1 MNPTI
6 TKNFPVLHLSCAAC
20 AVSTESTLQYLP
32 GVSQASV
39 NFANATAQVTYDP
52 AQVDPSAM
60 KTALQALGYD
70 LLIEDNASQSF
81 EDHQQQHVKTLQ
93 RKTIA
98 ALILAAP
105 LVVIGMFFMDMPY
118 ANYIMWAL
126 ATPFIFYFGTPFY
139 VNAWKQARHRKA
151 NMDTLVALST
161 GVAYVF
167 SVCNTLWPG
176 YWHAQGL
183 HAPVYFEAAAVV
195 IAFILLGKWLEEK
208 AKGGTASA
216 IKKLMGLQPDTVIRL
231 LPDGTP
237 QEVSTASVQ
246 PGDLLLVRAG
256 DRIAVDGQVAQGHS
270 FTDESMISG
279 EPLPVEKTTGSKI
292 YAGTMNQQGSLQV
305 TALQTG
311 AGTVLA
317 HIIRM
322 VQNAQGSKAPVQRR
336 VDKIAGIFVPVV
348 IGIAVL
354 TFGIW
359 LLAGG
364 PQSLSHGL
372 LGMITVLIIACPC
385 ALGLATPTAI
395 MVGVGKAATQ
405 GILVKDAE
413 SLELARRVNA
423 VVLDKTGTLTS
434 GKPAVTALEWKAGT
448 PPLPQVLAALEQ
460 QSTHPLAG
468 AVVAYLPTQAP
479 VTLTG
484 VTNLPGAGVK
494 AVHNNMTYYAGN
506 LRLLTEHGITVS
518 PALADTVAQWQAAA
532 KTVIYFA
539 DGTEALAVLA
549 VEDALKPSS
558 PGAVKALQEAGIE
571 VYMLTGDH
579 AATAKVIAEKAGITH
594 YKAGVL
600 PGDKAAFVAELQRK
614 GRVVAMAGDGIN
626 DAEALAQADVSIAMG
641 RGSDIAMDVARMTV
655 VSSDLAR
662 IPQAMHIS
670 SLTVSAIRQNLFW
683 AFIYN
688 LIGIPLAAGILYPV
702 NGFLLNPMI
711 AGAAMA
717 LSSVSVVANSL
728 RLKWR

>member
-52 AQVDPSAM
+52 AQVDPTAM

-81 EDHQQQHVKTLQ
+81 EDHQQQHVKMLQ
-93 RKTIA
+93 RNTIA

-167 SVCNTLWPG
+167 SVYNTRWPG

-216 IKKLMGLQPDTVIRL
+216 IKKLMGLQPNTVIRL

-237 QEVSTASVQ
+237 QEVPTASVQ

-279 EPLPVEKTTGSKI
+279 EPLPVEKTTGSKV

-395 MVGVGKAATQ
+395 MVGVGKAAAQ

-434 GKPAVTALEWKAGT
+434 GKPAVTALEWKAGA

-468 AVVAYLPTQAP
+468 AVVAYLPAQAP

-518 PALADTVAQWQAAA
+518 PTLADTVAQWQAAA

-539 DGTEALAVLA
+539 DSTEALAVLA

-558 PGAVKALQEAGIE
+558 PGAVKALQQAGIE

-600 PGDKAAFVAELQRK
+600 PGDKVVFVAGLQRK
-614 GRVVAMAGDGIN
+614 GHVVAMAGDGIN
-626 DAEALAQADVSIAMG
+626 DAEALARADVSIAMG
-641 RGSDIAMDVARMTV
+641 RGSDIAMDVARMTI

-688 LIGIPLAAGILYPV
+688 LVGIPLAAGILYPV